1 MVQPPLSGQPHFLKA
16 GSVRGLILAAVLAAA
31 VGVFLV
37 ATFTWAP
44 AVPEVTITSVKGE
57 KIAIANLR
65 GRVVVVNFWATDCV
79 ICVKEMP
86 EMVRTYDRNRD
97 RGLEFIAVAMRHD
110 PPNRVL
116 DYVERNRL
124 PFTVALDPVGELAV
138 AFGSVTFT
146 PTTFVIDR
154 RGKIVA
160 RIQGAPDFAKLQNLL
175 EAKLAEP
182 A

>member
-1 MVQPPLSGQPHFLKA
+1 MPAAPPVNFVSIQ
-16 GSVRGLILAAVLAAA
+16 
-31 VGVFLV
+31 
-37 ATFTWAP
+37 
-44 AVPEVTITSVKGE
+44 GE
-57 KIAIANLR
+57 KIAISSLR
-65 GRVVVVNFWATDCV
+65 GRVVLVNFWATDCV

-86 EMVRTYDRNRD
+86 DMVRTYDRYRD

-110 PPNRVL
+110 APNRVL
-116 DYVERNRL
+116 DYTEKNRL
-124 PFTVALDPVGELAV
+124 PFKVALDPMGELAM

-160 RIQGAPDFAKLQNLL
+160 RIQGAPDFAKLQKLL
-175 EAKLAEP
+175 EEKLDEP